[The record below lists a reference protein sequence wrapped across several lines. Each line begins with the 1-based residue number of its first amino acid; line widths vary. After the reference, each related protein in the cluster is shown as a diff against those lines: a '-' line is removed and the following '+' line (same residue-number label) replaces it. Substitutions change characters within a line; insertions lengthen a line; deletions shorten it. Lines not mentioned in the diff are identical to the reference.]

1 MARSS
6 TLLRHLGVSSALA
19 TSLLVAQ
26 PALADVPNVVVS
38 IKPIHSLVAGVMDG
52 VGEPGLLLEGNE
64 SPHSYSLVPSEAAM
78 LSDADIVFWVGEDLE
93 TFLQRPLEA
102 LAGDAQ
108 HVSILEAPDMTL
120 LPVREGGIWDEH
132 AHGDDHGG
140 HDDHADHDDHD
151 DHDDHGDDDHSD
163 HDHDDHADHDDHGDE
178 DHADHDDHDDH
189 GDEDHADHDDHDHAH
204 DHSGGDP
211 HVWLDPQ
218 NASMAVALIAETLSE
233 ADPANADRYAANAAS
248 VQEGLAQLHDDIA
261 ARLQPVTDRPFI
273 VFHDAYQY
281 FEQRFG
287 LTPAGSITLSP
298 EQAPGAQRLAALHE
312 RLDEQDVACVFS
324 EPQFEPRVVAALAE
338 GRDVGTAELDPL
350 GAAIEPGPD
359 AYATLLNG
367 MADAIVGCLAE
378 NS

>member
-1 MARSS
+1 MV
-6 TLLRHLGVSSALA
+6 T
-19 TSLLVAQ
+19 TLLVAQ

-38 IKPIHSLVAGVMDG
+38 IKPIHSLVAGVMAG

-93 TFLQRPLEA
+93 AFLERPLEA

-108 HVSILEAPDMTL
+108 HVAIMETPDMTL

-132 AHGDDHGG
+132 AHHGDHGG
-140 HDDHADHDDHD
+140 HDDHHDHDDHSD
-151 DHDDHGDDDHSD
+151 HADHDGHGDHDDHGHEGHGEHDHSA
-163 HDHDDHADHDDHGDE
+163 HDHSAHDHGDHGDHADHDDHGDE
-178 DHADHDDHDDH
+178 DHADHH
-189 GDEDHADHDDHDHAH
+189 DHDHGH
-204 DHSGGDP
+204 HHSGADP

-248 VQEGLAQLHDDIA
+248 VQEDLAQLNDDIA

-298 EQAPGAQRLAALHE
+298 EQAPGAQRLAALHD

-359 AYATLLNG
+359 AYATLLSV
-367 MADAIVGCLAE
+367 MTDAIVACLAE
-378 NS
+378 SS